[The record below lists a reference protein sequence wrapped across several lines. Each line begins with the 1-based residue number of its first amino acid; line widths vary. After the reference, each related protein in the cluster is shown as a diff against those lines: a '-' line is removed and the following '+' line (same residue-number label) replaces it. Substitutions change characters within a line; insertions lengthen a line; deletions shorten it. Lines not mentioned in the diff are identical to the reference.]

1 MVSSKSCF
9 TSKSSKSEGFWG
21 FIDFNF
27 FKDEMNLSLSS
38 LAALFVKVMAS
49 MLLNLFGL
57 DDERLSLRK
66 TPISAVVFPDPAED
80 L

>member
-1 MVSSKSCF
+1 
-9 TSKSSKSEGFWG
+9 
-21 FIDFNF
+21 
-27 FKDEMNLSLSS
+27 MNLSLIS
-38 LAALFVKVMAS
+38 LAALFVKVIAS
-49 MLLNLFGL
+49 MLLNLLGI